1 MKFINF
7 IFTDQYTMEV
17 PLVIYGGIFPSFHC
31 QFIMIP
37 MKQTCFT
44 GTITVNS
51 WQNKL
56 PVVYR
61 PYTITATTCSDKVCM
76 QKVYSD

>member
-1 MKFINF
+1 
-7 IFTDQYTMEV
+7 MEV

-37 MKQTCFT
+37 MKQTYKCSID
-44 GTITVNS
+44 TITVNS

-61 PYTITATTCSDKVCM
+61 PYTIITATTCCDKECM